1 VSEYSELQISDFRL
15 QSSELSYISNRHCHK
30 SAIGNQQSEVLL
42 SPLHRFFAPA
52 LDAGDQTVDL
62 PRDEAEHLTRVLRL
76 GVGDTISVFNGRG
89 VEFLARIV
97 SAARRDARVQLLSR
111 VDPAPEA
118 STPLTLAQAVLKGD
132 KMDDVVRDAVMLGV
146 FAIQPLVTKRTE
158 VTVAAILRG
167 ARVERWRRI
176 ALASAKQA
184 RRAVLPEILMPLTF
198 ETWLNEPPADIR
210 LMLVEPGVE
219 QVEPLSAL
227 RRERE
232 PSTGAIVV
240 GPEGGWDA
248 AECEAARSHG
258 LRLMSLGGRT
268 LRADAVP
275 IAALSVL
282 QFLWD
287 HSC

>member
-1 VSEYSELQISDFRL
+1 VS
-15 QSSELSYISNRHCHK
+15 
-30 SAIGNQQSEVLL
+30 
-42 SPLHRFFAPA
+42 LHRFFAPA
-52 LDAGDQTVDL
+52 VDAGDDVAVL

-76 GVGDTISVFNGRG
+76 GSGDTVNVFNGRG
-89 VEFLARIV
+89 DEFVARVI
-97 SAARRDARVQLLSR
+97 SAARRDVRVQILSR
-111 VDPAPEA
+111 ADAAPEPTT
-118 STPLTLAQAVLKGD
+118 SIVLVQAVLKGD

-146 FAIQPLVTKRTE
+146 HAIQPIVTRRTE

-167 ARVERWRRI
+167 ARQERWRRI
-176 ALASAKQA
+176 ALASVKQS
-184 RRAVLPEILMPLTF
+184 RRAVLPDILMPLTF
-198 ETWLNEPPADIR
+198 ATWLDEPPSDER
-210 LMLVEPGVE
+210 LMLVEPGIDGV
-219 QVEPLSAL
+219 QPLRELRSA
-227 RRERE
+227 
-232 PSTGAIVV
+232 PIPPATAAVVV

-287 HSC
+287 ESC